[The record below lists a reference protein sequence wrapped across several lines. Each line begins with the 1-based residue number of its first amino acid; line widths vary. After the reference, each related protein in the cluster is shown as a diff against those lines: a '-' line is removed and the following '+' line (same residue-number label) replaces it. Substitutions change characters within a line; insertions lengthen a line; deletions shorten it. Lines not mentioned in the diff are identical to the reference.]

1 MLLPALLFLLLQI
14 PTDAPPVPQDAVDPA
29 LRAAVERFFA
39 TQETED
45 IAGYLALWSA
55 SAQVPPAHQVKFIFD
70 TGDDKFSDLVIE
82 RAAIIGIQARVRLR
96 IMRARSGTRPDGT
109 PTTFNTRILWTLTFV
124 REGEEWKLLREGTP
138 IDELA
143 LALLVA
149 KTPEERKALL
159 DAEPDLLNE
168 RLLDSMA
175 RRGDAEAQKRLY
187 PAAQHIYER
196 VLEVAR
202 AIGNKKGQGQAL
214 QNLGNTYY
222 FQRQFPRAQ
231 EMFEQRLALE
241 REGSNDEGIASALS
255 GVGSVRYALF
265 EYSASLAAYR
275 EAASI
280 LERLDDK
287 MSLASALISTGNVLY
302 LQGDLE
308 GSITDYRRSLHLYR
322 GLMYKAGEAR
332 ALEGLG
338 LVFTAQGDY
347 ASALDA
353 YGGVLEEGRARN
365 DPRGQGT
372 AHFNIGEIHFVLG
385 NLDTARVQFEQSR
398 VVYERIK
405 DLANVGRAW
414 QGIALSDLVAARF
427 AAAEQAYV
435 KSQETCGAGGDDGCV
450 ARATVGLAFA
460 QSSQEQFDKA
470 IATYGTAIAAF
481 TKLSDGAQAAS
492 DKRALLEDAAR
503 AEIGLAQALDGK
515 KDHKAA
521 LAAAGRARE
530 RGVALSSDD
539 VLWRALA
546 AEARALRRLGEATRA
561 LAAAEEAVATV
572 DRMKLQAL
580 VRPDARIASDS
591 IAAFAILAVLQAE
604 SRDDPAVF
612 DTAEQRR
619 VHALRL
625 TLAVNEREIHRGM
638 TLEER
643 AEERALAG
651 ELVALHLQRDRQKAL
666 PKPDAERL
674 AKLDTAIS
682 EVSAKRTIQHQRL
695 FERLPD
701 LRRWRAL
708 EPPGQLDFQVQVAAP
723 EAARPAAPQARSG
736 WRATPDAL
744 AAALSAPGAVVLQ
757 FVIDEDDVLVM
768 TAVPGESGLLIASHL
783 SPMKRQKLAERVA
796 ALNDATALKDS
807 AAWRK
812 AALQV
817 AAVFPPTVLKT
828 LAASRAVVVVPD
840 DVLWRVP
847 FEALPIEDRYLAD
860 FVTVTYAGSI
870 TALLSQPQAADD
882 PAALPFLGIGSPEL
896 GAPVRDR
903 LKATA
908 PNWTL
913 RAPAAAEREVKAAAA
928 LYEEPAAV
936 VRLGAAA
943 TEEAFRAD
951 VERAALVHIAAP
963 FRTNS
968 ASPLFSP
975 LLLTTPAGERP
986 ESAADGILEAREIMN
1001 LPLRARTAVLSD
1013 GTAMSMRNA
1022 AAATPTLQWIWLAA
1036 GVPALVLPRWLGDEP
1051 ASEALI
1057 AELHLR
1063 LKAGDAPADALQAAR
1078 MKVRKTEATA
1088 APFYWAGWMLVGR

>member
-29 LRAAVERFFA
+29 LRAAAERFFA
-39 TQETED
+39 VQEAED
-45 IAGYLALWSA
+45 IAGYLALWSK

-70 TGDDKFSDLVIE
+70 TGDDRFSDLVIE
-82 RAAIIGIQARVRLR
+82 RTAIIGSQARVRLR
-96 IMRARSGTRPDGT
+96 VTRARTGARPDGT

-124 REGEEWKLLREGTP
+124 REGDEWKLLREGTP

-149 KTPEERKALL
+149 RTPEERKALL

-175 RRGDAEAQKRLY
+175 RRGDAEAQKLLY
-187 PAAQHIYER
+187 PAAQQIYER

-202 AIGNKKGQGQAL
+202 AIGSRKGQGQAL

-222 FQRQFPRAQ
+222 FQRQFSRAQ
-231 EMFEQRLALE
+231 ELFEQRLALE

-265 EYSASLAAYR
+265 EYNASLAAYR
-275 EAASI
+275 EAVTI

-308 GSITDYRRSLHLYR
+308 GSITDYRRSRDLYR

-347 ASALDA
+347 ASALEA
-353 YGGVLEEGRARN
+353 YGSVLEEGRARN
-365 DPRGQGT
+365 DARGQGT
-372 AHFNIGEIHFVLG
+372 AHFNIGEIHFMLG
-385 NLDTARVQFEQSR
+385 NLDTARAEFEQSR

-405 DLANVGRAW
+405 DPANAGRAW
-414 QGIALSDLVAARF
+414 QGLALTDLVAARF
-427 AAAEQAYV
+427 AAAEHGYV
-435 KSQETCGAGGDDGCV
+435 KSQEACGAADDQGCV

-460 QSSQEQFDKA
+460 QSSQEHFDKA
-470 IATYGTAIAAF
+470 IATYGTAIASF
-481 TKLSDGAQAAS
+481 TKLSDRAQAAS

-530 RGVALSSDD
+530 RGVALSSAD

-546 AEARALRRLGEATRA
+546 AEARALRRLGEAARA
-561 LAAAEEAVATV
+561 LAAAKEAVATV
-572 DRMKLQAL
+572 DRMRLQAL

-591 IAAFAILAVLQAE
+591 VAAFAILAVLQAE
-604 SRDDPAVF
+604 SRDDSSVF

-619 VHALRL
+619 AHALRL
-625 TLAVNEREIHRGM
+625 TLSVNEREIHRGM

-643 AEERALAG
+643 SEERALAG

-682 EVSAKRTIQHQRL
+682 EVSAKRTSQHQRL

-708 EPPGQLDFQVQVAAP
+708 EPPGQLAFQVQVAP
-723 EAARPAAPQARSG
+723 EVSQPAEPQARSG
-736 WRATPDAL
+736 ARATADAL
-744 AAALSAPGAVVLQ
+744 AAALSAPGSLVLQ
-757 FVIDEDDVLVM
+757 FVIDEDDVLLM
-768 TAVPGESGLLIASHL
+768 TAVSSERGPLIASHV
-783 SPMKRQKLAERVA
+783 SPITRQKLAERVA
-796 ALNDATALKDS
+796 ALNDAAALRDS

-812 AALQV
+812 AALEV

-847 FEALPIEDRYLAD
+847 FEALPIADRYLAD

-870 TALLSQPQAADD
+870 AALVSQPQAAAD
-882 PAALPFLGIGSPEL
+882 PAALPLLGVGAPEL
-896 GAPVRDR
+896 GAPIRDR

-928 LYEEPAAV
+928 LYEDPAAV
-936 VRLGAAA
+936 VHLGAAA

-951 VERAALVHIAAP
+951 VERAALLHVAAP

-975 LLLTTPAGERP
+975 LLLTTPAGDRP
-986 ESAADGILEAREIMN
+986 ESAADGIVEAREIVN
-1001 LPLRARTAVLSD
+1001 LPLRARAAVLTD
-1013 GTAMSMRNA
+1013 GMAMSMRNA

-1036 GVPALVLPRWLGDEP
+1036 GVPALVLPRWTGDEP
-1051 ASEALI
+1051 ASETLI
-1057 AELHLR
+1057 AELHAR
-1063 LKAGDAPADALQAAR
+1063 LKAGDAPADALHAAR
-1078 MKVRKTEATA
+1078 MMVRRSEATA
-1088 APFYWAGWMLVGR
+1088 APFHWAGWMLVGR